1 MGFLSFSQKHGHSI
15 FAGSALAEA
24 RLPAQIHETDLAEG
38 CHCLLT
44 TPRNWKVET

>member
-24 RLPAQIHETDLAEG
+24 RLPAQFHETDPAEG
-38 CHCLLT
+38 LPLSIDY
-44 TPRNWKVET
+44 TPKLEG